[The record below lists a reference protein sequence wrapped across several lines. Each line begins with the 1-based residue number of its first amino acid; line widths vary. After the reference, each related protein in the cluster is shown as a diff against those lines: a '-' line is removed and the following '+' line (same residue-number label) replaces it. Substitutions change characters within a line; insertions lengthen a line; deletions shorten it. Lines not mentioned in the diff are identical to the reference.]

1 LERRTA
7 GAWRVAR
14 REPPPV
20 LRVTTDR
27 LDGSSSAR
35 LAAAASEALEQVRP
49 PGAQIAVRRR
59 GTLLWAACAGRADRS
74 AAVMPEDRFVLAS
87 ATKLGAAPPARPRPS
102 GAPKPRDAPG

>member
-1 LERRTA
+1 LQRRTA

-14 REPPPV
+14 REPAPR

-27 LDGSSSAR
+27 LAGPQSRR
-35 LAAAASEALEQVRP
+35 LEAAVSEALERVRP

-74 AAVMPEDRFVLAS
+74 TS
-87 ATKLGAAPPARPRPS
+87 
-102 GAPKPRDAPG
+102 